1 MSNYV
6 VEEIKRVD
14 LGNKKEGV
22 KRLQRKDGK
31 KLTAEE
37 VRDLY
42 FSILQKLKDD
52 KKKNIYILARCRT
65 GTGMFSFMEPV
76 DILDDA
82 EYWDGKV
89 RDNSKF
95 TSFYYVDFHIVF
107 DK

>member
-6 VEEIKRVD
+6 IEEIKRVD

-42 FSILQKLKDD
+42 IFQYC
-52 KKKNIYILARCRT
+52 KN
-65 GTGMFSFMEPV
+65 
-76 DILDDA
+76 
-82 EYWDGKV
+82 
-89 RDNSKF
+89 
-95 TSFYYVDFHIVF
+95 
-107 DK
+107 